1 MTTTI
6 TDGAKALALL
16 APASGPQS
24 VDPAGQDL
32 LADSIPPTPS
42 LKPGDPRVLIMD
54 EAEDVLGGGRIP
66 PGKTLSRTPA
76 VTTAPQGARK
86 KLNFGLDETMDYHG
100 VPLDTLK
107 ELSVSAA
114 KQAEALDT
122 SLKKMRKDFL
132 PEDPKELDSR
142 DEPHTS
148 SIYPQLPAD
157 DDTLGVELDARRI
170 AGPSSAA
177 TAGLG
182 GTSPWPGFPPSSY
195 DDTIERLARR
205 GSKDVRKSL
214 EAASTASV
222 KKPEHNSHVYY
233 AADHNRRGK
242 QRHSTSQD
250 FYQRGKNHV
259 YSVLPP
265 LSESSR
271 KSLGLSPRKRPLEE
285 EAYRRAGARP

>member
-1 MTTTI
+1 MK
-6 TDGAKALALL
+6 GKK
-16 APASGPQS
+16 SNRQ
-24 VDPAGQDL
+24 
-32 LADSIPPTPS
+32 PPNKSKKNDHT
-42 LKPGDPRVLIMD
+42 KRNR
-54 EAEDVLGGGRIP
+54 AEV
-66 PGKTLSRTPA
+66 A
-76 VTTAPQGARK
+76 EE
-86 KLNFGLDETMDYHG
+86 LNDETANAIEQEDC
-100 VPLDTLK
+100 
-107 ELSVSAA
+107 SA
-114 KQAEALDT
+114 ET
-122 SLKKMRKDFL
+122 
-132 PEDPKELDSR
+132 
-142 DEPHTS
+142 TS
-148 SIYPQLPAD
+148 SD
-157 DDTLGVELDARRI
+157 DESKVEVELDARRI

-182 GTSPWPGFPPSSY
+182 ETSPWPGFPHSSY

-265 LSESSR
+265 SQNPVEN
-271 KSLGLSPRKRPLEE
+271 P
-285 EAYRRAGARP
+285 